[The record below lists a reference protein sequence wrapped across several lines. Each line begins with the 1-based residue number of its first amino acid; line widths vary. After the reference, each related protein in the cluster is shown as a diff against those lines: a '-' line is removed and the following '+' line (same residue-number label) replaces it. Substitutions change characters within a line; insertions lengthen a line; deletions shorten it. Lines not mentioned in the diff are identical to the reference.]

1 MNKKLIAAALAS
13 AFIAP
18 AVLADV
24 QIYGVMNADVESV
37 KATGGTANP
46 DASPVVAKDVK
57 STSRVSSN
65 TSRIGFKG
73 DEDLGNGLKAIW
85 QVEQGVKIDGTGAS
99 DTWATRN
106 SFVGLSIND
115 VGQVLLGQYDS
126 AYKVLVVPVNP
137 LGDGIADINVTT
149 FSRANNRLKNSVH
162 YYSPSWAGFKVGASY
177 GFGET
182 HGTAPSSEW
191 ALAASYDI
199 AGFNVAAGYT
209 RKNDGLLGANNNIG
223 NAYNIPTEPK
233 IDQLINDNIH
243 SSDAWKAVVKYA
255 IADTQIGAGF
265 ERIKLT
271 YTGAAGGNSATQNS
285 WTIGAVQ
292 KFGAF
297 GVGLAYVKINDV
309 SSDGNADNTGAN
321 QWTLTG
327 TYDLSK
333 RTQAY
338 AFYTRINNDEFSK
351 IDFANNPIGGIGY
364 GSNPT
369 GFGLG
374 LKHTF

>member
-37 KATGGTANP
+37 KATGAVNP
-46 DASPVVAKDVK
+46 SKDIK
-57 STSRVSSN
+57 SATRVSSN

-85 QVEQGVKIDGTGAS
+85 QVEQFVFLDGSNGTGSKAS
-99 DTWATRN
+99 QDAMNRFATRN
-106 SFVGLSIND
+106 SFVGLDVNN

-182 HGTAPSSEW
+182 HGTTPSSEW

-199 AGFNVAAGYT
+199 AGFNVGAGYT
-209 RKNDGLLGANNNIG
+209 RKNDGLLGASNNIG
-223 NAYNIPTEPK
+223 TAY
-233 IDQLINDNIH
+233 DVNDPLH
-243 SSDAWKAVVKYA
+243 ASDAWKAVVKYT

-265 ERIKLT
+265 ERIKVT
-271 YTGAAGGNSATQNS
+271 YNDLASSSISQNS

-297 GVGLAYVKINDV
+297 GIGLAYVKINDF
-309 SSDGNADNTGAN
+309 SGEDADNTGAN
-321 QWTLTG
+321 QWTLSG

-338 AFYTRINNDEFSK
+338 AFYTRISNDENAK
-351 IDFANNPIGGIGY
+351 INFANNPIAGGVGA

>member
-37 KATGGTANP
+37 KATGATTAAA
-46 DASPVVAKDVK
+46 DKK
-57 STSRVSSN
+57 STTRVTSN

-73 DEDLGNGLKAIW
+73 NEDLGNGLKAIW
-85 QVEQGVKIDGTGAS
+85 QVEQFVFLDGTNGTGTEAS
-99 DTWATRN
+99 QDSMNRFATRN
-106 SFVGLSIND
+106 SFVGLDINN
-115 VGQVLLGQYDS
+115 VGQLLLGQYDS
-126 AYKVLVVPVNP
+126 AYKTLVKPVNP

-149 FSRANNRLKNSVH
+149 FSRGDARYKNSVH
-162 YYSPSWAGFKVGASY
+162 YYSPSWDGFKVGASY
-177 GFGET
+177 GFDESRPEV
-182 HGTAPSSEW
+182 ANSRVNSNVW

-209 RKNDGLLGANNNIG
+209 RQNDPMVVGADG
-223 NAYNIPTEPK
+223 YPTNALSANSVSY
-233 IDQLINDNIH
+233 
-243 SSDAWKAVVKYA
+243 WKAVAKYT
-255 IADTQIGAGF
+255 IANTQIGAGY
-265 ERIKLT
+265 ERKNQNGLT
-271 YTGAAGGNSATQNS
+271 ATGDYHQNT
-285 WTIGAVQ
+285 WTVGAIQ
-292 KFGAF
+292 QFGAF
-297 GVGLAYVKINDV
+297 GLGLAYVNIGDQSNLDD
-309 SSDGNADNTGAN
+309 SGAN
-321 QWTLTG
+321 QWTVAG

-338 AFYTRINNDEFSK
+338 AFYTRISNDDKTK
-351 IDFANNPIGGIGY
+351 INFANNPIAGGVGA

>member
-37 KATGGTANP
+37 KATGATTAAA
-46 DASPVVAKDVK
+46 DKK
-57 STSRVSSN
+57 STTRVSSN

-73 DEDLGNGLKAIW
+73 SEDLGNGLKAIW
-85 QVEQGVKIDGTGAS
+85 QVENGVWIDGSTPS
-99 DTWATRN
+99 ATANTFANRN
-106 SFVGLSIND
+106 SFVGLNIDNA
-115 VGQVLLGQYDS
+115 GQVLLGQYDS

-137 LGDGIADINVTT
+137 LGDGIADVNVTT

-182 HGTAPSSEW
+182 HGTTPSSEW

-209 RKNDGLLGANNNIG
+209 RKNDGLLGASNNIG
-223 NAYNIPTEPK
+223 TAY
-233 IDQLINDNIH
+233 DVNDPLH
-243 SSDAWKAVVKYA
+243 ASDAWKAVVKYT

-265 ERIKLT
+265 ERIKVT
-271 YTGAAGGNSATQNS
+271 YNDLASSSISQNS

-297 GVGLAYVKINDV
+297 GIGLAYVKINDF
-309 SSDGNADNTGAN
+309 SGEDADNTGAN
-321 QWTLTG
+321 QWTLSG

-338 AFYTRINNDEFSK
+338 AFYTRISNDENAK
-351 IDFANNPIGGIGY
+351 INFANNPIAGGVGA

-374 LKHTF
+374 VKHTF

>member
-37 KATGGTANP
+37 KATGGTVNP

-57 STSRVSSN
+57 STTRVSSN

-177 GFGET
+177 GFGEQQ
-182 HGTAPSSEW
+182 GTTRGSEW

-209 RKNDGLLGANNNIG
+209 RKNNGLLGASNNIG
-223 NAYNIPTEPK
+223 NAYNNTAWPVA
-233 IDQLINDNIH
+233 DQLIDANTH

-265 ERIKLT
+265 ERIKVT
-271 YTGAAGGNSATQNS
+271 DRASDSVSQNS

-297 GVGLAYVKINDV
+297 GVGLAYVKINDI
-309 SSDGNADNTGAN
+309 SGEFDNSGAN

>member
-177 GFGET
+177 GFGEQQ
-182 HGTAPSSEW
+182 GTTRGSEW
-191 ALAASYDI
+191 ALAASFALI
-199 AGFNVAAGYT
+199 ARFSGYAPG
-209 RKNDGLLGANNNIG
+209 RYHLPIRRR
-223 NAYNIPTEPK
+223 
-233 IDQLINDNIH
+233 Q
-243 SSDAWKAVVKYA
+243 
-255 IADTQIGAGF
+255 
-265 ERIKLT
+265 R
-271 YTGAAGGNSATQNS
+271 TGQG
-285 WTIGAVQ
+285 
-292 KFGAF
+292 
-297 GVGLAYVKINDV
+297 
-309 SSDGNADNTGAN
+309 
-321 QWTLTG
+321 
-327 TYDLSK
+327 
-333 RTQAY
+333 R
-338 AFYTRINNDEFSK
+338 
-351 IDFANNPIGGIGY
+351 
-364 GSNPT
+364 
-369 GFGLG
+369 
-374 LKHTF
+374 

>member
-37 KATGGTANP
+37 KATGAVNP
-46 DASPVVAKDVK
+46 AQDTK
-57 STSRVSSN
+57 SATRVSSN

-85 QVEQGVKIDGTGAS
+85 QVEQWVFLDGSNGTGNLAS
-99 DTWATRN
+99 QSSMNRFATRN
-106 SFVGLSIND
+106 SFVGLDINNA
-115 VGQVLLGQYDS
+115 GRVLLGQYDS
-126 AYKVLVVPVNP
+126 AYKTLVKPVNP
-137 LGDGIADINVTT
+137 LSDGIADINVTT
-149 FSRANNRLKNSVH
+149 FSRGDARYKNSVH
-162 YYSPSWAGFKVGASY
+162 YYSPSWDGFKVGASY
-177 GFGET
+177 GFDESRPDVAAYGR
-182 HGTAPSSEW
+182 ANSNVW

-209 RKNDGLLGANNNIG
+209 RQNDPIKADPVTGLPVS
-223 NAYNIPTEPK
+223 PTALSA
-233 IDQLINDNIH
+233 D
-243 SSDAWKAVVKYA
+243 SVSYWKAVAKYT
-255 IADTQIGAGF
+255 IADTQIGAGY
-265 ERIKLT
+265 ERKNQNGVT
-271 YTGAAGGNSATQNS
+271 TAGDFHQNT
-285 WTIGAVQ
+285 WTIGAIQ
-292 KFGAF
+292 QFGAF
-297 GVGLAYVKINDV
+297 GIGLAYVKI
-309 SSDGNADNTGAN
+309 GNQSNLDNSGAN
-321 QWTLTG
+321 QWSVAG

-338 AFYTRINNDEFSK
+338 AFYTRINNDDNSK
-351 IDFANNPIGGIGY
+351 INFANNPIANSSGVGGVGA